1 MDREHSN
8 EDETDLQVHPFRRRN
23 AVRKH
28 QSTICTRN
36 IELTKY
42 FYDIRESIL
51 IFFYTEQTTTLLFFP
66 LLFSPIL
73 SFPLTMFDIIINVL
87 LSVVYSAV
95 GSIFSVDTLQSV
107 FYFVSSVISSENAV
121 VAAVP
126 TALLGAGAVLSLVTG
141 KTRRFNPRT
150 ANNNGGGFFSY
161 QGLFWAFLGI
171 AFCFFI
177 RWPVTSI
184 ITIIFGVAQAYL
196 GWIKLEPSWKLL
208 AQATMTW
215 ILSAIVAHHITKA
228 FKSCYQK
235 VISTICTA
243 VTILVVGAFRTVS
256 STVTWLFRLVL
267 GLLVPSR
274 FGHDSTAEEAEV
286 EHEVEHHQVNYD
298 MEDYVYDSD
307 YDHEAESESDVEYD
321 SDDYESDDDSF
332 TASTDDTDESSLLED
347 WHLDEPHQ
355 ARHCMEEVHENG
367 TYVSTY
373 DLMSGA
379 ASILRCSPRL
389 RGKPSPCYTKGKI
402 DYSMRC
408 N

>member
-1 MDREHSN
+1 
-8 EDETDLQVHPFRRRN
+8 
-23 AVRKH
+23 
-28 QSTICTRN
+28 
-36 IELTKY
+36 
-42 FYDIRESIL
+42 
-51 IFFYTEQTTTLLFFP
+51 
-66 LLFSPIL
+66 
-73 SFPLTMFDIIINVL
+73 MFDIIINIL
-87 LSVVYSAV
+87 LSAVYSAV
-95 GSIFSVDTLQSV
+95 GSIFSVDTLQGV
-107 FYFVSSVISSENAV
+107 FYFVSSVISSKNAV

-126 TALLGAGAVLSLVTG
+126 TALLGAGAVVSLVTG
-141 KTRRFNPRT
+141 KTRRFIPRA

-177 RWPVTSI
+177 RWPLTSI
-184 ITIIFGVAQAYL
+184 ITIIFGVVQAYL

-208 AQATMTW
+208 VQATMTW

-243 VTILVVGAFRTVS
+243 VTILVVGAFRAVS
-256 STVTWLFRLVL
+256 STVTWLL
-267 GLLVPSR
+267 
-274 FGHDSTAEEAEV
+274 
-286 EHEVEHHQVNYD
+286 HHQVNYD

-332 TASTDDTDESSLLED
+332 TALTDDTEESSLLED
-347 WHLDEPHQ
+347 WHLDETHQ